1 MRQIIIHFMRNAWRN
16 QYLKIFACIMS
27 VAFVISAVNNV
38 LVLKVQFRQY
48 DAARNELRNAWI
60 GQGPKNPHS
69 SGHYGHYV
77 FRPAYATHALDN
89 GIAQFTGSVLRLEA
103 HMQHLPQF
111 SPAEG
116 RTESSRLGSLSFSWL
131 MLVIMPLFIIL
142 LGHDAISNEREK
154 GNLRLHAAQ
163 GLDMRKLLWGKVLGI
178 LILASSMALAG
189 LIIQLGFQSALNA
202 SGSTGQDLLHTLVWG
217 ILCLVYFFIIAA
229 VSVTG
234 STWSRSSMSSLLLQV
249 SVWVVMLIIMPRIT
263 AAMGSRLHP
272 FEQRSFFNNT
282 LRQDREKGI
291 DGHNPMDERNEKFKD
306 SLLRHYKVKTLEELP
321 VNADG
326 LAMQADEEYA
336 NLVYDK
342 HFNRIRETMTRQNNI
357 SAYASLL
364 DPYLAVRNLSMSITQ
379 ADYHHQLRFLKEAE
393 NYRRYLIGALNE
405 KMAYGGSKT
414 GEWDWTTDA
423 DFWSSVNDFRQSR
436 PDLMWA
442 LRNNHVELICISA
455 WVMLSAGLLFVTAAK
470 MKII

>member
-1 MRQIIIHFMRNAWRN
+1 MNQIIIHFIRNAWRN
-16 QYLKIFACIMS
+16 RYLKIFMYVMS

-38 LVLKVQFRQY
+38 LVQKVQFRQY
-48 DAARNELRNAWI
+48 DDARNELRNAWI
-60 GQGPKNPHS
+60 GQGPKNPHN

-77 FRPAYATHALDN
+77 FRPVYAIHALDN

-116 RTESSRLGSLSFSWL
+116 RTESSRLGSVSFSWL
-131 MLVIMPLFIIL
+131 LLVIMPLFIIL
-142 LGHDAISNEREK
+142 LGHAAVSDEREK

-178 LILASSMALAG
+178 LILTSAMTVVG
-189 LIIQLGFQSALNA
+189 LIVQLGFQSAMNKNA
-202 SGSTGQDLLHTLVWG
+202 STSQDLLHTIVWG

-234 STWSRSSMSSLLLQV
+234 SAWSKSSMSSLLLQV

-263 AAMGSRLHP
+263 AALGSWMHP
-272 FEQRSFFNNT
+272 FEQRSQFNYT

-291 DGHNPMDERNEKFKD
+291 DGHDPMDERNEKFKD
-306 SLLRHYKVKTLEELP
+306 SLLGHYKVKTLEDLP

-336 NLVYDK
+336 NIVYDK
-342 HFNRIRETMTRQNNI
+342 HFNRIRETMTLQNKI
-357 SAYASLL
+357 SASTSLI
-364 DPYLAVRNLSMSITQ
+364 DPYLAIRNLSMSITQ
-379 ADYHHQLRFLKEAE
+379 SDYHHQLRFLEEAE
-393 NYRRYLIGALNE
+393 YYRRYLIGALNE

-414 GEWDWTTDA
+414 GEWGWTTDA

-436 PDLMWA
+436 PDMGWA
-442 LRNNHVELICISA
+442 LRNNLMELISMSV
-455 WVMLSAGLLFVTAAK
+455 WVLLSAGLLFVTAAT